1 MSVWKLITESIGRT
15 GALVMI
21 AIAGTF
27 YVSFTF
33 YFHVSEFKTDI
44 NSQIAAMDAKFEAE
58 FDAMDAKF
66 EARFDAMDARF
77 DAMDARF
84 DAMDA
89 RFDEQN
95 ELLLRMIQRMDER
108 LLNVELM
115 ALVNRKNDVLAM
127 PQSEERTKLVSQL
140 DKEIRHIE
148 QLKLDRKYDL
158 SETTRQ

>member
-33 YFHVSEFKTDI
+33 YFHVSQFKADI

-58 FDAMDAKF
+58 FDAV
-66 EARFDAMDARF
+66 DARF
-77 DAMDARF
+77 DAMDDRF

-89 RFDEQN
+89 RFDEQK
-95 ELLLRMIQRMDER
+95 EMLMWMIKRMDER

-115 ALVNRKNDVLAM
+115 ALINRRNDVLAM
-127 PQSEERTKLVSQL
+127 PQSEERAKLVSQL

-148 QLKLDRKYDL
+148 QLKFERKYELDD
-158 SETTRQ
+158 TTRQ

>member
-44 NSQIAAMDAKFEAE
+44 NSQIAAMDAKFEA
-58 FDAMDAKF
+58 
-66 EARFDAMDARF
+66 RF

-127 PQSEERTKLVSQL
+127 PEGEERTKLVSQL

-148 QLKLDRKYDL
+148 QLKIERKYDL
-158 SETTRQ
+158 SDTTRQ

>member
-84 DAMDA
+84 D
-89 RFDEQN
+89 EQN
-95 ELLLRMIQRMDER
+95 ELLLRMINRMDER

-115 ALVNRKNDVLAM
+115 ALVNRKNNVLAM

-148 QLKLDRKYDL
+148 QLKLDRKYELDD
-158 SETTRQ
+158 TTRQ